1 MLIYTVSLLYL
12 FSIGLLLD
20 LVHKVRRVQR
30 ILVGLYDM
38 TQEESAQLFRQM
50 EALQGLYIE
59 LGFTRSLPCTRGW
72 AASPDF
78 LMELA
83 RHALS
88 EKPNVVVEC
97 SSGTSTL
104 ILARCMQKNGAG
116 KVYSLEHD
124 PKYAQETRVQLE
136 RHGLTDYAEVLYAP
150 LNTFTAGPETWQWYV
165 HDVLPPLERIDL
177 IAIDGPPKDTCRL
190 ARYPA
195 GPALF
200 PRLSPFGAV
209 FLDDAK
215 RDDERAILQRWKQ
228 EFPRLVQSNRDC
240 EKGCAVLR
248 LVGPPA

>member
-1 MLIYTVSLLYL
+1 MFLYTASLMYL
-12 FSIGLLLD
+12 LTIGLMLD

-30 ILVGLYDM
+30 ILVGLYDL

-59 LGFTRSLPCTRGW
+59 LGFTKSLPCTRGW

-83 RHALS
+83 RHALA
-88 EKPNVVVEC
+88 EQPRVVVEC
-97 SSGTSTL
+97 SSGASTL
-104 ILARCMQKNGAG
+104 ILAKCMQKNGAG

-124 PKYAQETRVQLE
+124 PRYAQQTRAQLE
-136 RHGLTDYAEVLYAP
+136 RHGLSEFADVLYAP
-150 LNTFTAGPETWQWYV
+150 LNSFSAGSDTWQWYV
-165 HDVLPPLERIDL
+165 HDVLPPLAEIDM
-177 IAIDGPPKDTCRL
+177 IAIDGPPKDTGKL

-200 PRLSPFGAV
+200 PRLAPFGAV
-209 FLDDAK
+209 FLDDSK
-215 RDDERAILQRWKQ
+215 REDERAILKRWKE
-228 EFPRLVQSNRDC
+228 EFPQLVESHRDC

-248 LVGPPA
+248 LSARR

>member
-1 MLIYTVSLLYL
+1 MFLYTASLVYL
-12 FSIGLLLD
+12 LTIGLMLD

-30 ILVGLYDM
+30 ILVGLYDL

-59 LGFTRSLPCTRGW
+59 LGFTKSLPCTRGW

-83 RHALS
+83 RHALA
-88 EKPNVVVEC
+88 EKPRVVVEC
-97 SSGTSTL
+97 SSGASTL
-104 ILARCMQKNGAG
+104 ILAKCMQKNGAG

-124 PKYAQETRVQLE
+124 PKYAQETRAQLE
-136 RHGLTDYAEVLYAP
+136 RHGLSDYADVLYAP
-150 LNTFTAGPETWQWYV
+150 LNSFAAGQDTWQWYV
-165 HDVLPPLERIDL
+165 HDVLPPLGEIDM
-177 IAIDGPPKDTCRL
+177 IAIDGPPKDTGKL

-200 PRLSPFGAV
+200 PRLAPFGAV
-209 FLDDAK
+209 FLDDSK
-215 RDDERAILQRWKQ
+215 REDERAILKRWKE
-228 EFPRLVQSNRDC
+228 EFPQLVESHRDC

-248 LVGPPA
+248 LSTQR

>member
-1 MLIYTVSLLYL
+1 MLVYAASMIYLLAV
-12 FSIGLLLD
+12 GLLLD

-30 ILVGLYDM
+30 ILVGLYDL
-38 TQEESAQLFRQM
+38 TQEENARLFRQM

-59 LGFTRSLPCTRGW
+59 LGFTKSLPCTRGW

-88 EKPNVVVEC
+88 EKPAVVVEC
-97 SSGTSTL
+97 SSGASTL
-104 ILARCMQKNGAG
+104 ILAKCMQRNGSG

-124 PKYAQETRVQLE
+124 ARYAQETRSHLE
-136 RHGLTDYAEVLYAP
+136 RHGLTEYAEVLFAP
-150 LNTFTAGPETWQWYV
+150 LNTFSVGPDSWQWYV
-165 HDVLPPLERIDL
+165 HDVLPPLDKIDL
-177 IAIDGPPKDTCRL
+177 IAIDGPPKDTGKL

-200 PRLSPFGAV
+200 PRLAPFGAV
-209 FLDDAK
+209 FLDDSK
-215 RDDERAILQRWKQ
+215 REDERAILKRWKE
-228 EFPRLVQSNRDC
+228 EFPQLVETHRDC

-248 LVGPPA
+248 LSVQR